1 MDLGIDTDNTDF
13 ILRVKYCVKSDSLC
27 GTCVTRLHVA
37 SSRKLGKWK
46 GVN

>member
-1 MDLGIDTDNTDF
+1 MDPGIDTDNTDF

-27 GTCVTRLHVA
+27 GTCVP